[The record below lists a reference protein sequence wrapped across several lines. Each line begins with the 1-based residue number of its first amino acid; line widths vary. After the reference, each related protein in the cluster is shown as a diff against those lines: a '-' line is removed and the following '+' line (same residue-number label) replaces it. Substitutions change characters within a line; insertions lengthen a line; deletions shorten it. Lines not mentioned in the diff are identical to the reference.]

1 MLFLDIVRYA
11 CEKSNGNTLNI
22 KQNPD
27 RILRT
32 DLGLSRRMC
41 RYKILNPNVFCV
53 KKTFGFSYLFFL
65 SGLAA
70 GLSYLGERHG

>member
-53 KKTFGFSYLFFL
+53 KRHSDLVICFFCQA
-65 SGLAA
+65 LAA
-70 GLSYLGERHG
+70 GLSYLGEGHG